1 MGDTGVLPWI
11 REKSGR
17 MAVVDFV
24 NDSRASVNRDL

>member
-17 MAVVDFV
+17 MAVDFV
-24 NDSRASVNRDL
+24 NGSRASVNRDL